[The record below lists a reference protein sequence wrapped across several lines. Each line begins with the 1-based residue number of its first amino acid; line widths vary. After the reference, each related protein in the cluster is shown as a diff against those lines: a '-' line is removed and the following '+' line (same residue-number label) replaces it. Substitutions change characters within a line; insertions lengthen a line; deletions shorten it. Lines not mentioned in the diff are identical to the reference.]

1 MSGTMSFS
9 DTQDDDLQQFAL
21 LRGAPPKVAR
31 SVVGNA
37 GSDEVAELLRQ
48 RHPEIVD
55 FVGDAAAALLILRP
69 RSHS

>member
-9 DTQDDDLQQFAL
+9 DTQDDDLQ
-21 LRGAPPKVAR
+21 R